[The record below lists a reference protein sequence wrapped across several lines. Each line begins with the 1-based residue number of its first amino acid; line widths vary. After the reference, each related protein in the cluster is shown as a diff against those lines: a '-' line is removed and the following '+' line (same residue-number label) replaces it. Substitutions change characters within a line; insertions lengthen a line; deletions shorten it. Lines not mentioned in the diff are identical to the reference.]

1 MLLPRVDNRSRSSL
15 LSAGPNGP
23 GGEPCARGGRRGS
36 GSRRGI
42 VADRTAAASSQARDR
57 VSGPHEERDE
67 LWQAV
72 LRLPPRQRACIA
84 LRYYEDLPEREV
96 AAILSC
102 SVGTVKKQSSRAL
115 AQ

>member
-1 MLLPRVDNRSRSSL
+1 MNHPAGIRALWAKKEIEEGSDHGAALSQIAPLMQL
-15 LSAGPNGP
+15 LS
-23 GGEPCARGGRRGS
+23 S
-36 GSRRGI
+36 GNY
-42 VADRTAAASSQARDR
+42 R

-115 AQ
+115 AQLRRELKDGD